1 VKNLYTAQKR
11 DELID
16 VLRGLAI
23 ILVLMLHFYLSYP
36 LVFSEHLSLNFIMNG
51 NYGVTIFFVISGY
64 LISSNALKRYGDLSQ
79 INMKHFYFLRC
90 ARILPPLVLALIV
103 ISLFYALDFKSF
115 TNSVYKEGIDNPSL
129 GLTIFSVLTFWHNVM
144 MDYYG
149 YFNYAVNIYWS
160 LSVEE
165 FFYLIFPLTCLLL
178 RKTKLIVFMLVGIVF
193 IAPIYRYI
201 NRKDEIIFMYSYLAC
216 FDSIAI
222 GILVALVKNNIKS
235 LPQKNLLR
243 LSGFAL
249 MTYVYFILG
258 IHGFE
263 AIGFS
268 LMSLGAG
275 LVILSSDI
283 EHFKSNIATK
293 IIAFL
298 GSISYEL
305 YLFHIIILGLM
316 RNIIAPK
323 TLSGL
328 SSACLLILFLLCS
341 VVVGYFIARFY
352 SERINKICRRH
363 LSKAKPIQTNS
374 LWIQNYRG
382 IDE

>member
-1 VKNLYTAQKR
+1 MKNLYDSQKR

-23 ILVLMLHFYLSYP
+23 ILVLMLHFHLSYP
-36 LVFSEHLSLNFIMNG
+36 LVFSDSLSLNFIMNG

-90 ARILPPLVLALIV
+90 ARILPPLILALIV
-103 ISLFYALDFKSF
+103 ISLLYSLDFKSF

-165 FFYLIFPLTCLLL
+165 FFYLIFPLSCLLL
-178 RKTKLIVFMLVGIVF
+178 RKTKLIIFMLVSIVL

-222 GILVALVKNNIKS
+222 GILVALVKNNVKP
-235 LPQKNLLR
+235 LQQKNHFRLL
-243 LSGFAL
+243 GFAL

-283 EHFKSNIATK
+283 EHFKSNIVTQ

-305 YLFHIIILGLM
+305 YLFHIILLGLM
-316 RNIIAPK
+316 RNVIAPK
-323 TLSGL
+323 SLSGL
-328 SSACLLILFLLCS
+328 PNICLLIVFLFSSTLI
-341 VVVGYFIARFY
+341 GYFIARFY
-352 SERINKICRRH
+352 SERINKMCRGYLAR
-363 LSKAKPIQTNS
+363 KTYTNKIVMDAK
-374 LWIQNYRG
+374 L
-382 IDE
+382 

>member
-1 VKNLYTAQKR
+1 VKNLYTYQKR

-23 ILVLMLHFYLSYP
+23 ILVLMLHFHLSYP

-79 INMKHFYFLRC
+79 ISMKHFYFLRC

-115 TNSVYKEGIDNPSL
+115 TNSVYKEEI
-129 GLTIFSVLTFWHNVM
+129 
-144 MDYYG
+144 
-149 YFNYAVNIYWS
+149 YF
-160 LSVEE
+160 
-165 FFYLIFPLTCLLL
+165 
-178 RKTKLIVFMLVGIVF
+178 
-193 IAPIYRYI
+193 
-201 NRKDEIIFMYSYLAC
+201 
-216 FDSIAI
+216 
-222 GILVALVKNNIKS
+222 
-235 LPQKNLLR
+235 R
-243 LSGFAL
+243 LSGLAL

-275 LVILSSDI
+275 LVILSSDVK
-283 EHFKSNIATK
+283 HFKSNIATK

-328 SSACLLILFLLCS
+328 SSACLLIVFLLCS
-341 VVVGYFIARFY
+341 VLVGYFIAKFY
-352 SERINKICRRH
+352 SERINKMCRRY
-363 LSKAKPIQTNS
+363 LASKTYTNKLVMDAK
-374 LWIQNYRG
+374 L
-382 IDE
+382 

>member
-1 VKNLYTAQKR
+1 VKNLYDSQKR
-11 DELID
+11 EELID

-23 ILVLMLHFYLSYP
+23 ILVLMLHFQLSYP
-36 LVFSEHLSLNFIMNG
+36 LVFSDSLSLNFIMNG

-165 FFYLIFPLTCLLL
+165 FFYLIFPLSCLLL
-178 RKTKLIVFMLVGIVF
+178 RKTKLIIFMLVSIVL

-216 FDSIAI
+216 FDSIAV
-222 GILVALVKNNIKS
+222 GILVALVKNHVKS
-235 LPQKNLLR
+235 LQQKNHFRLL
-243 LSGFAL
+243 GFAL
-249 MTYVYFILG
+249 MAYVYFILG

-268 LMSLGAG
+268 LMSLGTG
-275 LVILSSDI
+275 LVILSSDR
-283 EHFKSNIATK
+283 EHFKSNIVTK
-293 IIAFL
+293 IIAFF

-316 RNIIAPK
+316 RNVIVPK
-323 TLSGL
+323 SLSGL
-328 SSACLLILFLLCS
+328 PNIGLLLLFLLGS
-341 VVVGYFIARFY
+341 ALIGYFIARFY
-352 SERINKICRRH
+352 SERINKMCRGY
-363 LSKAKPIQTNS
+363 LASKTYTNKIVMDAK
-374 LWIQNYRG
+374 L
-382 IDE
+382 

>member
-1 VKNLYTAQKR
+1 MKNLYDSQKR

-23 ILVLMLHFYLSYP
+23 ILVLMLHFHLSYP
-36 LVFSEHLSLNFIMNG
+36 LVFSDSLSLNFIMNG

-165 FFYLIFPLTCLLL
+165 FFYLIFPLSCLFL
-178 RKTKLIVFMLVGIVF
+178 RKTKLIILMLVSIVL

-222 GILVALVKNNIKS
+222 GILVALVKNN
-235 LPQKNLLR
+235 
-243 LSGFAL
+243 
-249 MTYVYFILG
+249 V
-258 IHGFE
+258 
-263 AIGFS
+263 
-268 LMSLGAG
+268 
-275 LVILSSDI
+275 
-283 EHFKSNIATK
+283 
-293 IIAFL
+293 
-298 GSISYEL
+298 
-305 YLFHIIILGLM
+305 
-316 RNIIAPK
+316 
-323 TLSGL
+323 
-328 SSACLLILFLLCS
+328 
-341 VVVGYFIARFY
+341 
-352 SERINKICRRH
+352 
-363 LSKAKPIQTNS
+363 
-374 LWIQNYRG
+374 
-382 IDE
+382 

>member
-1 VKNLYTAQKR
+1 MKNLYDSQKR

-23 ILVLMLHFYLSYP
+23 ILVLMLHFHLSYP
-36 LVFSEHLSLNFIMNG
+36 LVFSDSLALNFLMNG

-64 LISSNALKRYGDLSQ
+64 LISSNALKRYGDLGQ
-79 INMKHFYFLRC
+79 INIKHFYFLRC
-90 ARILPPLVLALIV
+90 ARILSPLVLALIV

-165 FFYLIFPLTCLLL
+165 FFYLIFPLSCLFL
-178 RKTKLIVFMLVGIVF
+178 RKTKLIILMLVSIVL

-201 NRKDEIIFMYSYLAC
+201 SRKDEIIFMYSYLAC

-222 GILVALVKNNIKS
+222 GILVSLFKNNIKS
-235 LPQKNLLR
+235 LRQKSVYFRLL
-243 LSGFAL
+243 GFAL
-249 MTYVYFILG
+249 MAYVYFILG

-263 AIGFS
+263 TIGFS

-283 EHFKSNIATK
+283 EHFKSNIVTK

-305 YLFHIIILGLM
+305 YLFHIIVLGLM
-316 RNIIAPK
+316 RNVIAPK
-323 TLSGL
+323 SLSGL
-328 SSACLLILFLLCS
+328 PTTCLLLVFLLCS
-341 VVVGYFIARFY
+341 TLIGYFIARFY
-352 SERINKICRRH
+352 SERINEMCRRY
-363 LSKAKPIQTNS
+363 LSKTYANKLVMDTK
-374 LWIQNYRG
+374 L
-382 IDE
+382 

>member
-1 VKNLYTAQKR
+1 MKNLYTYQKR

-23 ILVLMLHFYLSYP
+23 ILVLMLHFHLSYP
-36 LVFSEHLSLNFIMNG
+36 LVFSDSLSLNFIMNG

-64 LISSNALKRYGDLSQ
+64 LISTNALKRYGDLSQ
-79 INMKHFYFLRC
+79 INIKHFYFLRC

-129 GLTIFSVLTFWHNVM
+129 VLTIFSVLTFWHNVM

-165 FFYLIFPLTCLLL
+165 FFYLIFPLSCLFL
-178 RKTKLIVFMLVGIVF
+178 RKTKLIILMLVSIVL

-222 GILVALVKNNIKS
+222 GILFALVKNNLKPLQQKS
-235 LPQKNLLR
+235 VYFRLL
-243 LSGFAL
+243 GFAL
-249 MTYVYFILG
+249 MAYVYFILG

-283 EHFKSNIATK
+283 EHVKSNIATQ
-293 IIAFL
+293 IIAFF
-298 GSISYEL
+298 GNISYEL
-305 YLFHIIILGLM
+305 YLFHIIVLGLM
-316 RNIIAPK
+316 RNVIAPK
-323 TLSGL
+323 SLSGL
-328 SSACLLILFLLCS
+328 PSIGLLLLFLLCS
-341 VVVGYFIARFY
+341 ALIGYLIARFY
-352 SERINKICRRH
+352 SERINKLCREY
-363 LSKAKPIQTNS
+363 LASKTYTNKLVMDAK
-374 LWIQNYRG
+374 L
-382 IDE
+382 

>member
-1 VKNLYTAQKR
+1 VKNLYDSQKR

-23 ILVLMLHFYLSYP
+23 ILVLMLHFHLSYP
-36 LVFSEHLSLNFIMNG
+36 LVFSDSLSLNFIMNG

-79 INMKHFYFLRC
+79 INTKHFYFLRC
-90 ARILPPLVLALIV
+90 ARILPPLILALIV
-103 ISLFYALDFKSF
+103 ISLLYSLDFKSF

-165 FFYLIFPLTCLLL
+165 FFYLILPLSCLLL
-178 RKTKLIVFMLVGIVF
+178 RKTKLIIFMLVSIVL

-216 FDSIAI
+216 FDSIAV
-222 GILVALVKNNIKS
+222 GILVALVKNNVK
-235 LPQKNLLR
+235 LLQQKNHFRLL
-243 LSGFAL
+243 GFAL

-283 EHFKSNIATK
+283 EHFKSNIVTK
-293 IIAFL
+293 IIAFF

-305 YLFHIIILGLM
+305 YLFHIIVLGLM
-316 RNIIAPK
+316 RNVIVPK
-323 TLSGL
+323 SLSGL
-328 SSACLLILFLLCS
+328 PNIGLLLLFLLCS
-341 VVVGYFIARFY
+341 ALIGYFIARFY
-352 SERINKICRRH
+352 SERINKMCRAY
-363 LSKAKPIQTNS
+363 LASKTYTNK
-374 LWIQNYRG
+374 LVMDAQL
-382 IDE
+382 

>member
-1 VKNLYTAQKR
+1 MKNLYDSQKR

-23 ILVLMLHFYLSYP
+23 ILVLMLHFHLSYP
-36 LVFSEHLSLNFIMNG
+36 LVFSDSLSLNFIMNG

-90 ARILPPLVLALIV
+90 ARILPPLILSLIV

-165 FFYLIFPLTCLLL
+165 FFYLIFPLSCLLL
-178 RKTKLIVFMLVGIVF
+178 RKTKLIILMLVSIVL

-216 FDSIAI
+216 FDSIAV
-222 GILVALVKNNIKS
+222 GILVALFKNNVKPLQQKS
-235 LPQKNLLR
+235 LYFRLL
-243 LSGFAL
+243 GFAL
-249 MTYVYFILG
+249 MAYVYFILG

-263 AIGFS
+263 TIGFS

-283 EHFKSNIATK
+283 EHFKSNIVTK

-298 GSISYEL
+298 G
-305 YLFHIIILGLM
+305 
-316 RNIIAPK
+316 
-323 TLSGL
+323 
-328 SSACLLILFLLCS
+328 
-341 VVVGYFIARFY
+341 
-352 SERINKICRRH
+352 
-363 LSKAKPIQTNS
+363 
-374 LWIQNYRG
+374 
-382 IDE
+382 

>member
-1 VKNLYTAQKR
+1 MKNLYDSQKR

-23 ILVLMLHFYLSYP
+23 ILVLMLHFHLSYP
-36 LVFSEHLSLNFIMNG
+36 LVFSDSLSLNFIMNG

-165 FFYLIFPLTCLLL
+165 FFYLIFPLSCLFL
-178 RKTKLIVFMLVGIVF
+178 RKTKLIILMLVSIVL

-216 FDSIAI
+216 FDAIAI
-222 GILVALVKNNIKS
+222 GILVALVKNNLKPLQQKS
-235 LPQKNLLR
+235 VYFRLL
-243 LSGFAL
+243 GFAL
-249 MTYVYFILG
+249 MAYVYFILG

-283 EHFKSNIATK
+283 EHVKSNIATQ

-305 YLFHIIILGLM
+305 YLFHIILLGLM
-316 RNIIAPK
+316 RNVIAPK
-323 TLSGL
+323 SLSGL
-328 SSACLLILFLLCS
+328 PNIGLLLLFLLCS
-341 VVVGYFIARFY
+341 ALIGYSIARFY
-352 SERINKICRRH
+352 SERINKLCREY
-363 LSKAKPIQTNS
+363 LASKTYTNK
-374 LWIQNYRG
+374 LVM
-382 IDE
+382 DTK